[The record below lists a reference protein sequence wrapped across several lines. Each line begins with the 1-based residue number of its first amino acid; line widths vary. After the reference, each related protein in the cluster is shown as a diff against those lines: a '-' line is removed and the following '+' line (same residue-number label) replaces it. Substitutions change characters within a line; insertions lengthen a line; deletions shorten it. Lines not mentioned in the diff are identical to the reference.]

1 MSVSSLLD
9 KIMKFCEVV
18 CSGENLYGELV
29 LDYECYWNCLNEFE
43 DYIHSS

>member
-1 MSVSSLLD
+1 LSSLLD

-29 LDYECYWNCLNEFE
+29 LDYECYWDCLNEFE
-43 DYIHSS
+43 DNAHSS